1 MSDEIV
7 ISPDRPLRMTANC
20 MRALTK
26 ATGQTFSALM
36 ADDDDEG
43 SRIQVMAF
51 TALWSRANR
60 LGHMPDPAT
69 LWDHA
74 GDEIV
79 VFSAA
84 APIDPLGAASST
96 TSPPSA
102 AIGA

>member
-7 ISPDRPLRMTANC
+7 ISPDRPLRVSANC

-26 ATGQTFSALM
+26 ATGQTFTALM
-36 ADDDDEG
+36 GDDDDEG
-43 SRIQVMAF
+43 NRIQVMAF
-51 TALWSRANR
+51 TALWGRANR
-60 LGHMPDPAT
+60 LGHMPDPVT
-69 LWDHA
+69 LWDQA

-79 VFSAA
+79 VFAHV
-84 APIDPLGAASST
+84 APIDPLGDGSST

>member
-51 TALWSRANR
+51 TELWARANR
-60 LGHMPDPAT
+60 SGHMSDPAT
-69 LWDHA
+69 LWEQA

-79 VFSAA
+79 VFAHV
-84 APIDPLGAASST
+84 APIDPLGDGSST

>member
-1 MSDEIV
+1 VSDDIV

-26 ATGQTFSALM
+26 ATGRTFTALM
-36 ADDDDEG
+36 GDDDDEG
-43 SRIQVMAF
+43 NRIQVMAF
-51 TALWSRANR
+51 TALWSRADR
-60 LGHMPDPAT
+60 LGHLPDPAT
-69 LWDHA
+69 LWEEA

-79 VFSAA
+79 VFA
-84 APIDPLGAASST
+84 APERLDPLGDGSST